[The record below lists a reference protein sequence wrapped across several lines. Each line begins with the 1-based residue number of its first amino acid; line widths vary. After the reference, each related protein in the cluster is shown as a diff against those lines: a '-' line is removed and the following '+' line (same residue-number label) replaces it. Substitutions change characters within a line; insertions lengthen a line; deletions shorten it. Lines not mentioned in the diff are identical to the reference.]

1 MSFKVRK
8 DPLYLGKSAYRFID
22 RGMNHKMHVNIPS
35 KLATGIIISSSFCLI
50 LAFLLSS
57 TSVNQNKT
65 YGDGL
70 SEEQL
75 PPFIVNDKRVV
86 LYTKVIPSIL
96 TTQNTQDRFIEVR
109 LVDYDTEETVR
120 NVTYSIVLEKDNHQ
134 LIRDLFSSEL
144 GPLWIKVEP
153 HSNYLKITNFTSHKD
168 GIWHSQSGNITIQ
181 GPILLDP
188 GLYHFSI
195 GVIGLA
201 GVNHTINN
209 TSIQTVI
216 NDKNILKL
224 DTWLSIPDQIN
235 KHLVYNGTNYNVT
248 VISYYDKLKNI
259 KFLPNDRI
267 FSWEIPF
274 DWNISRIINQSI
286 IVHQEIKIPR
296 SFFNDGRFYGYNATV
311 NNLSLGGRSVAVD
324 PFSSKNYTTVHL
336 LVNKQEILEFVK
348 RHEIDTSD
356 KVMLFRVSSTPRTIS
371 DSLKDL
377 VTDSGGIYI
386 SLTWVPKKLEPN
398 TPSTMY
404 LKFLNAEDN
413 SPLSADITYGIKIT
427 DERGNSVI
435 ERSGQTALFN
445 QNGSQEIMFP
455 RKGTYGIQI
464 YVEGLSPLSTDSLDT
479 SRNGI
484 ARGYLA
490 VG

>member
-1 MSFKVRK
+1 MC
-8 DPLYLGKSAYRFID
+8 ID
-22 RGMNHKMHVNIPS
+22 RGMIHKMRVNNPS
-35 KLATGIIISSSFCLI
+35 KLLTGIIISFSFCLI

-75 PPFIVNDKRVV
+75 PPFNIDDKRVV
-86 LYTKVIPSIL
+86 LYTKISPTIL

-109 LVDYDTEETVR
+109 LIDYDTEETVQ
-120 NVTYSIVLEKDNHQ
+120 NVTYLIVLEKDNHQ
-134 LIRDLFSSEL
+134 LIKHLFGSEL
-144 GPLWIKVEP
+144 GPLRIKVEP
-153 HSNYLKITNFTSHKD
+153 HSNYSKITNFTSHKD

-195 GVIGLA
+195 WLIGLK
-201 GVNHTINN
+201 GVNHAINN
-209 TSIQTVI
+209 TGIQTVI
-216 NDKNILKL
+216 NDKNIPKF
-224 DTWLSIPDQIN
+224 DTWLSIADQIN

-267 FSWEIPF
+267 FTWEIPF
-274 DWNISRIINQSI
+274 DWNISRIINQNI

-296 SFFNDGRFYGYNATV
+296 YFSNDGRFFGYNATV
-311 NNLSLGGRSVAVD
+311 NNLPLGGRSVAVD

-336 LVNKQEILEFVK
+336 LVNKQEILEFAK
-348 RHEIDTSD
+348 QQHKIDTSD
-356 KVMLFRVSSTPRTIS
+356 KVMLFTVSSSPRTIL
-371 DSLKDL
+371 DSLKDF
-377 VTDSGGIYI
+377 VTDNGGIYI
-386 SLTWVPKKLEPN
+386 SLTWVPKKPEPN
-398 TPSTMY
+398 TSSTMY
-404 LKFLNAEDN
+404 LKFLNAQDN

-445 QNGSQEIMFP
+445 QSGSQEIVLP

-464 YVEGLSPLSTDSLDT
+464 YVEGLSPLITDSLDT

-484 ARGYLA
+484 ARGYFA

>member
-1 MSFKVRK
+1 MR
-8 DPLYLGKSAYRFID
+8 ID
-22 RGMNHKMHVNIPS
+22 WGMNHQMRVNNPS

-50 LAFLLSS
+50 LVFLLSS
-57 TSVNQNKT
+57 TSVTQNKS

-75 PPFIVNDKRVV
+75 PPFIIDNKRVV
-86 LYTKVIPSIL
+86 LYTKVSPSIL

-109 LVDYDTEETVR
+109 LIDYDTQESVR
-120 NVTYSIVLEKDNHQ
+120 NVTYLIVLEKDNHQ
-134 LIRDLFSSEL
+134 LIKDLFSSEL
-144 GPLWIKVEP
+144 GPLRIKVEP
-153 HSNYLKITNFTSHKD
+153 RSNYSKITNFTSHKD

-195 GVIGLA
+195 GVIGLE
-201 GVNHTINN
+201 GVNHVINN

-216 NDKNILKL
+216 NDKNIPKF
-224 DTWLSIPDQIN
+224 DTWLSIADQIN

-248 VISYYDKLKNI
+248 VISYYDKLKDI

-267 FSWEIPF
+267 FTWEIPF
-274 DWNISRIINQSI
+274 DWNISRIINQNI

-296 SFFNDGRFYGYNATV
+296 YFSNDGWFFGYNVTV
-311 NNLSLGGRSVAVD
+311 NNLPLGGRSVAVD

-348 RHEIDTSD
+348 QHKIDTSD
-356 KVMLFRVSSTPRTIS
+356 KVMLFTVSSSPRTIL

-377 VTDSGGIYI
+377 VTDNGRIYI

-398 TPSTMY
+398 TSSTMY
-404 LKFLNAEDN
+404 LKFLNAQDN
-413 SPLSADITYGIKIT
+413 SPLSADLTYGIKIT
-427 DERGNSVI
+427 DEKGNSVI
-435 ERSGQTALFN
+435 ERDGQTALFN
-445 QNGSQEIMFP
+445 QSGSQAILLP

-464 YVEGLSPLSTDSLDT
+464 YVEGLSPLSTDLLDT

-484 ARGYLA
+484 ARGYFA

>member
-1 MSFKVRK
+1 MC
-8 DPLYLGKSAYRFID
+8 ID
-22 RGMNHKMHVNIPS
+22 RGMNHKMHVNNPS
-35 KLATGIIISSSFCLI
+35 KLANGIIISSSFCLI

-57 TSVNQNKT
+57 TSVNQNKS

-75 PPFIVNDKRVV
+75 PPFIIDNKRVI
-86 LYTKVIPSIL
+86 LYTKVSPSIL

-109 LVDYDTEETVR
+109 LNDYDTEETVR
-120 NVTYSIVLEKDNHQ
+120 NVTYLIVLAKDNHQ
-134 LIRDLFSSEL
+134 LIKDLFSSEL
-144 GPLWIKVEP
+144 GPLRIKVEP
-153 HSNYLKITNFTSHKD
+153 HSNYSKITNFTSHKD

-195 GVIGLA
+195 GVIGLE
-201 GVNHTINN
+201 GINHVINN

-216 NDKNILKL
+216 NDKNIPKF
-224 DTWLSIPDQIN
+224 DTWLSIADQIN

-248 VISYYDKLKNI
+248 VISYYDKLKNM

-267 FSWEIPF
+267 FTWEIPF
-274 DWNISRIINQSI
+274 DWNISRIINQNI

-296 SFFNDGRFYGYNATV
+296 YFSSDGRFFGYNATV
-311 NNLSLGGRSVAVD
+311 NNLPLGGRSVAVD

-336 LVNKQEILEFVK
+336 LVNKLEILEFVK
-348 RHEIDTSD
+348 QHKIDTSD
-356 KVMLFRVSSTPRTIS
+356 KVMLFTVSSSPRRIL

-377 VTDSGGIYI
+377 VTDNGGIYI
-386 SLTWVPKKLEPN
+386 SLTWIPKKLEPN
-398 TPSTMY
+398 TSSTMY
-404 LKFLNAEDN
+404 LKFLNAQDN

-435 ERSGQTALFN
+435 ERNGQAALFN
-445 QNGSQEIMFP
+445 QSGFQEIMLP

-464 YVEGLSPLSTDSLDT
+464 NVEGLSPLSTDSLDT

>member
-1 MSFKVRK
+1 
-8 DPLYLGKSAYRFID
+8 
-22 RGMNHKMHVNIPS
+22 MNHQMRVNNPS

-57 TSVNQNKT
+57 SSVNQNKS

-75 PPFIVNDKRVV
+75 PPFIIDNKRVV
-86 LYTKVIPSIL
+86 LYTKVSPSIL
-96 TTQNTQDRFIEVR
+96 TTQNIQDRFIEVR
-109 LVDYDTEETVR
+109 LIDYDTQESVR
-120 NVTYSIVLEKDNHQ
+120 NVTYLIILKKDNHQ
-134 LIRDLFSSEL
+134 LIKDLFSSEL
-144 GPLWIKVEP
+144 GPLRIKVEP
-153 HSNYLKITNFTSHKD
+153 HSNYSKITNFTSHKD

-195 GVIGLA
+195 GVIGLE
-201 GVNHTINN
+201 GVNHVINN
-209 TSIQTVI
+209 TSIPTVI
-216 NDKNILKL
+216 NDKNIPKF
-224 DTWLSIPDQIN
+224 DTWLSIADQIN

-248 VISYYDKLKNI
+248 VISYYDKLKDI

-267 FSWEIPF
+267 FTWEIPF
-274 DWNISRIINQSI
+274 DWNISRIINQNI

-296 SFFNDGRFYGYNATV
+296 YFSNDGWFFGYNVTV
-311 NNLSLGGRSVAVD
+311 NNLPLGGRSVAVD

-348 RHEIDTSD
+348 QHKIDTSD
-356 KVMLFRVSSTPRTIS
+356 KVMLFTVSSSPRTIL

-377 VTDSGGIYI
+377 VTDNGGIYI

-398 TPSTMY
+398 TSSTMY
-404 LKFLNAEDN
+404 LKFLNAQDN

-427 DERGNSVI
+427 DEKGNSVI
-435 ERSGQTALFN
+435 ERDGQTALFN
-445 QNGSQEIMFP
+445 QSGSQAILLP

-464 YVEGLSPLSTDSLDT
+464 YVEGLSPLSTDLLDT

-484 ARGYLA
+484 ARGYFA

>member
-1 MSFKVRK
+1 MAGRLPESGTIAQIQSSRK
-8 DPLYLGKSAYRFID
+8 
-22 RGMNHKMHVNIPS
+22 
-35 KLATGIIISSSFCLI
+35 
-50 LAFLLSS
+50 
-57 TSVNQNKT
+57 
-65 YGDGL
+65 
-70 SEEQL
+70 
-75 PPFIVNDKRVV
+75 
-86 LYTKVIPSIL
+86 
-96 TTQNTQDRFIEVR
+96 
-109 LVDYDTEETVR
+109 ETVR

-134 LIRDLFSSEL
+134 LIKDLFSSEL
-144 GPLWIKVEP
+144 GPLRIKVEP
-153 HSNYLKITNFTSHKD
+153 HSNYSKITNFTSHKD

-195 GVIGLA
+195 RVIGLA
-201 GVNHTINN
+201 GVNQALNN
-209 TSIQTVI
+209 TSIQTII
-216 NDKNILKL
+216 NNKNIPKF
-224 DTWLSIPDQIN
+224 DTWLSIADQIN

-259 KFLPNDRI
+259 KFLPNGRI
-267 FSWEIPF
+267 FTWEIPF

-296 SFFNDGRFYGYNATV
+296 SFSNDGQFFGYNATV
-311 NNLSLGGRSVAVD
+311 NDLPLAGRSVAVD

-336 LVNKQEILEFVK
+336 LINKQEIVEFVK
-348 RHEIDTSD
+348 QHKIDTSD
-356 KVMLFRVSSTPRTIS
+356 KVMLFSVSSSPRRIL

-377 VTDSGGIYI
+377 VTDNGGIYI

-413 SPLSADITYGIKIT
+413 SPLSADITYSIKII
-427 DERGNSVI
+427 DERGKPVI

-445 QNGSQEIMFP
+445 QSGSQEIMLP
-455 RKGTYGIQI
+455 RKGIYGIQI
-464 YVEGLSPLSTDSLDT
+464 YVESLSPLSTDSLDT

-484 ARGYLA
+484 AKGYLA
-490 VG
+490 VR